1 MLGSKLVP
9 TNDRATGRDIGTE
22 QIAEF
27 EAIFPKAN
35 ELPARGAIWRRRSQ
49 NRQN

>member
-1 MLGSKLVP
+1 MLGFKLVP

-22 QIAEF
+22 QVAEF
-27 EAIFPKAN
+27 EAIFPKASK
-35 ELPARGAIWRRRSQ
+35 LLARGAIWRCRSQ